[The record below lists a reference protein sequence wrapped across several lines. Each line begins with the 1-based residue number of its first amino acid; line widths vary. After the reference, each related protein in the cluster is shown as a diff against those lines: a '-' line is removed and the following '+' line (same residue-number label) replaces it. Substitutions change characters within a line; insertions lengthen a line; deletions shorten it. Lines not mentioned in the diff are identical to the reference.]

1 MKVLVTGGKG
11 QLGQAIQA
19 LTPKYTNIS
28 FYFADSSETDITSID
43 SLDNTF
49 NTIKPDYCINAAAYT
64 AVDKA
69 ESEQESAY
77 AVNVTGAKNLA
88 QICKKYGTVLLH
100 VSTDFVFDGNKETPY
115 TEEDKTDPKGVYGLT
130 KRDGE
135 EEIQKNMEEYYIVRT
150 AWVYSEY
157 ANNFMKTMI
166 RLGKERD
173 SLNIVSDQIGS
184 PTNANDL
191 ADALIQII
199 LSGKKAYGIYH
210 FSNEGIA
217 SWYEF
222 ACEIFKVNN
231 IEVQANPIPSSA
243 YPTPATRPA
252 YSLLDKSKI
261 KNIFGIHINDWKE
274 SLKPYKG

>member
-11 QLGQAIQA
+11 QLGQATQA
-19 LTPKYTNIS
+19 LAPKYPNIS
-28 FYFADSSETDITSID
+28 FHFTDSDETDITNIE
-43 SLDNTF
+43 SLENTF
-49 NTIKPDYCINAAAYT
+49 SQIKPDYCINAAAYT

-69 ESEQESAY
+69 ESDQDKAY

-88 QICKKYGTVLLH
+88 LICKKYGTTLLH
-100 VSTDFVFDGNKETPY
+100 VSTDFVFDGSQDTPY
-115 TEEDKTDPKGVYGLT
+115 TEEDTTNPKGVYGLT

-135 EEIQKNMEEYYIVRT
+135 EEVKNNMDEYYIVRT

-166 RLGKERD
+166 KLGKERE

-191 ADALIQII
+191 ADALVQII
-199 LSGKKAYGIYH
+199 ISGKKAYGIYH
-210 FSNEGIA
+210 FSNEGVA

-222 ACEIFKVNN
+222 ACQIFKINN
-231 IEVQANPIPSSA
+231 INVQANPIPASA

-261 KNIFGIHINDWKE
+261 KNVFGIHINDWKE
-274 SLKPYKG
+274 SLKPYTN